1 MTLVAAGSIDEP
13 LYLAYVSMDETNAKK
28 VTHISF
34 TWENDETGVIY
45 GNNMQ
50 YYEEATFGDLVLK
63 NVWCTPI

>member
-1 MTLVAAGSIDEP
+1 MTVVAAGSIDEP

-50 YYEEATFGDLVLK
+50 YYE
-63 NVWCTPI
+63 